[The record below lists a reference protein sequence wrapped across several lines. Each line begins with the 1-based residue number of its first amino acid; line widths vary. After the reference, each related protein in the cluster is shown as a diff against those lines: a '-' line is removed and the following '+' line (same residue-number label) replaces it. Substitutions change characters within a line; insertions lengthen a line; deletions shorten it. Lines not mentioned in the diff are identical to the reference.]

1 MEHRNKQLFKKLVMS
16 LYGFNDWLSIAPIK
30 DNYTLNADKSLKMQ
44 YFCTEFVHT
53 TYNLKLYCM
62 KTGAVWF

>member
-1 MEHRNKQLFKKLVMS
+1 MS